1 MKNKSK
7 YFNWRFV
14 TVGLTISICLLVIIY
29 RIFSI
34 QIIDS
39 TFLQNEG
46 AKRHIK
52 YKDIIPVRGSIFDR
66 NNVPLAVSVVNYD
79 LYALKGF
86 KKSQLLK
93 LSELIELDIDYV
105 KDTFEKKTL
114 LKKNVSK
121 TNLLEIEQPHYAENR
136 QKWIDSLLANQFT
149 MSEIENGVAYK
160 KVSAWRFA

>member
-1 MKNKSK
+1 M
-7 YFNWRFV
+7 
-14 TVGLTISICLLVIIY
+14 
-29 RIFSI
+29 
-34 QIIDS
+34 
-39 TFLQNEG
+39 QNEG

-105 KDTFEKKTL
+105 KETFEKKTL

-121 TNLLEIEQPHYAENR
+121 KNLLEIKN
-136 QKWIDSLLANQFT
+136 KI
-149 MSEIENGVAYK
+149 K
-160 KVSAWRFA
+160 KY

>member
-1 MKNKSK
+1 MKNNSK

-14 TVGLTISICLLVIIY
+14 TVGLTVSICLLVIIY

-93 LSELIELDIDYV
+93 LAELIELDIDYV
-105 KDTFEKKTL
+105 KETFEKKTL

-121 TNLLEIEQPHYAENR
+121 KNLLEI
-136 QKWIDSLLANQFT
+136 
-149 MSEIENGVAYK
+149 K
-160 KVSAWRFA
+160 KNKIKKY

>member
-14 TVGLTISICLLVIIY
+14 TVGLSVSICLLVIIY

-34 QIIDS
+34 QIVDS
-39 TFLQNEG
+39 TFLKNEG
-46 AKRHIK
+46 AKRHVK

-86 KKSQLLK
+86 KKSQLLSP
-93 LSELIELDIDYV
+93 LNI
-105 KDTFEKKTL
+105 
-114 LKKNVSK
+114 
-121 TNLLEIEQPHYAENR
+121 
-136 QKWIDSLLANQFT
+136 
-149 MSEIENGVAYK
+149 
-160 KVSAWRFA
+160 

>member
-1 MKNKSK
+1 MIKKRPKELINEKQRK

-14 TVGLTISICLLVIIY
+14 TVGLTVSICLLVIIY

-66 NNVPLAVSVVNYD
+66 NKFL
-79 LYALKGF
+79 
-86 KKSQLLK
+86 
-93 LSELIELDIDYV
+93 
-105 KDTFEKKTL
+105 
-114 LKKNVSK
+114 
-121 TNLLEIEQPHYAENR
+121 
-136 QKWIDSLLANQFT
+136 
-149 MSEIENGVAYK
+149 
-160 KVSAWRFA
+160 